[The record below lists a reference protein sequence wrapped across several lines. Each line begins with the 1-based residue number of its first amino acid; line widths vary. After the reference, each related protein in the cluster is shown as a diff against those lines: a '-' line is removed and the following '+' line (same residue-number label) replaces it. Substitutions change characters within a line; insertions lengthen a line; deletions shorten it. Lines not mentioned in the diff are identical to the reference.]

1 MNLLDKIF
9 DAGVV
14 GAGGAG
20 FPTHIKLNCKVE
32 YFIVNAIECEPL
44 LSTDKY
50 VIKMYAKNIIS
61 ATEEISKHVSAKET
75 YIAIKAVNTNEINA
89 LNDAINEMNSFVKL
103 ALLDNYY
110 PAGDEQ
116 MIVYDI
122 TKRTVKEGGI
132 PLDVGVLISN
142 VSTVLNI
149 YDAIDD
155 KPVTDKFLTVNGEI
169 NNPTVL
175 KVPIGTSIKEC
186 IDLCNGATI
195 DDYLIITGGPMMG
208 AVYEKDEADKL
219 FITKT
224 TSGILLVQNNTN
236 FISKLKHM
244 EVSTILNRAKSACI
258 QCSFCSDLCPRN
270 LTGHR
275 IRPNKVMRYMSSLD
289 FNKEIDY
296 NETTKEA
303 LLCSECGVCET
314 FSCPM
319 GLSPRQVNKFVK
331 SNLLSM
337 NKRFEKN
344 DDVLIPS
351 AFREYR
357 KIKPSQIMARMGLS
371 SLYENEKPSF
381 LDYNTTDVRIPLK
394 QHIGIPATP
403 CVKVSDNVSKG
414 QIIATGSFDKVSA
427 NIHASISGV
436 VTEVNDYI
444 RILGGE

>member
-1 MNLLDKIF
+1 MNLLNKIF

-44 LSTDKY
+44 LSTDKF
-50 VIKMYAKNIIS
+50 VIKNYAKNIIS
-61 ATEEISKHVSAKET
+61 ATEEISKHVFATDT
-75 YIAIKAVNTNEINA
+75 YIAIKSVNTEEIKA
-89 LNDAINEMNSFVKL
+89 LNAAIKELNSFVKL
-103 ALLDNYY
+103 ASLSNYY
-110 PAGDEQ
+110 PAGDEH

-122 TKRTVKEGGI
+122 TKRTVKEAGI

-149 YDAIDD
+149 YDAIND
-155 KPVTDKFLTVNGEI
+155 KPVTDKFLTVNGDI
-169 NNPTVL
+169 SNPSVL

-186 IDLCNGATI
+186 IDICNGATI

-208 AVYEKDEADKL
+208 AVYEKDDADKL
-219 FITKT
+219 FVTKT
-224 TSGILLVQNNTN
+224 TSGILIVKNNFN
-236 FISKLKHM
+236 FISTLKNM

-270 LTGHR
+270 LIGHR
-275 IRPNKVMRYMSSLD
+275 IRPHKVMRYMSSLD

-314 FSCPM
+314 YACPM

-331 SNLLSM
+331 SNLQSKNM
-337 NKRFEKN
+337 RYEKN
-344 DDVLIPS
+344 DDILTPS
-351 AFREYR
+351 DFREYR

-371 SLYENEKPSF
+371 SLYENKKPVF
-381 LDYNTTDVRIPLK
+381 IDHNTNDVRIPLK
-394 QHIGIPATP
+394 QHIGIKATP
-403 CVKVSDNVSKG
+403 CVNVSDTVSKG

-427 NIHASISGV
+427 NIHASITGV
-436 VTEVNDYI
+436 VTEIDDYI